1 MSAEIKF
8 DYGVTGLP
16 DSGATSLYVVAYN
29 AADLYVYANGAT
41 IEAYNSAHWNAN
53 YRIALTEVVGTGKYV
68 GTFPVVA
75 AGLYGMTF
83 RQQGGVSA
91 VPSPATDLRIG
102 INSSFMWSGTA
113 EVVQTG
119 NSFSRLGAPAAASVS
134 ADIAAIATTLAVA
147 GTGTGARTLT
157 VTVNDGATAL
167 QNARVRF
174 TLGAATYVQTTNASG
189 VATFNLD
196 DGTWTVAI
204 TLIGYTFSGTTK
216 VVSSSGSQTY
226 SMTAMTLTPS
236 DPGMITAYIV
246 ILDNHGDPVNGVP
259 VYMSAVAGNATNVG
273 FGLEYDE
280 LTATSGE
287 DEDGEPVA
295 DGLAE
300 FPNRLYGATYQYHF
314 GTAGSTRKVT
324 MPTSGT
330 SVALDS
336 IIGSTSP

>member
-1 MSAEIKF
+1 MAAEIQL

-16 DSGATSLYVVAYN
+16 ASAATSLYAVIRTQAG
-29 AADLYVYANGAT
+29 LYVYANGAT
-41 IEAYNSAHWNAN
+41 IEAYNASNWTS
-53 YRIALTEVVGTGKYV
+53 YRLTLTESGTTGVYY

-83 RQQGGVSA
+83 RQQGGATA
-91 VPSPATDLRIG
+91 VPSPATDVRIG
-102 INSSFMWSGTA
+102 VGSIEWTGTA

-134 ADIAAIATTLAVA
+134 ADIAAIAATLAVA
-147 GTGTGARTLT
+147 GTGSGARTLT